1 MEKFNIMEV
10 CGTHTMAIGRYGIRN
25 LYQEV
30 SLISGPGCPVCVT
43 PDAYIDYIYE
53 LSLKKNIV
61 IATYGDMIRVP
72 GSKPHISLE
81 NAKAQGAK
89 VKMVYSSLDA
99 VKFALE
105 NPQYEVVFLG
115 IGFETTT
122 PAAAIAIKEA
132 KNNNIKNFKV
142 LSMHKKVEPVM
153 KALLEEKDLKLD
165 GFLLPGHVA
174 VIIGEAGFKFLEKYN
189 SRGVITGFEKNEII
203 HGMDNLIKMCS
214 DNEVGVKNQYTKLV
228 RKEGNKTAIDIINE
242 VFTDKDDLWRGLGLI
257 PSSGLSLREEYG
269 DFDITK
275 EYPIFYDNYE
285 SKNGCKCGDIL
296 KGKLNPRECPL
307 FDKVCNP
314 ENPVGPCMVSS
325 EGSCAAY
332 FRYKDIT
339 I

>member
-1 MEKFNIMEV
+1 MSKLNIMEV
-10 CGTHTMAIGRYGIRN
+10 CGTHTMAIGRHGIRN
-25 LYQEV
+25 LYDEV

-53 LSLKKNIV
+53 LSLNKNIV
-61 IATYGDMIRVP
+61 ITTYGDMLRVP
-72 GSKPHISLE
+72 GSKPNMTLE
-81 NAKAQGAK
+81 NAKAHGAK

-99 VKFALE
+99 LKFASD
-105 NPQYEVVFLG
+105 NPEYEVVFLG

-122 PAAAIAIKEA
+122 PAAAIAILEA
-132 KNNNIKNFKV
+132 KKKNIKNFKI

-174 VIIGEAGFKFLEKYN
+174 VIIGEVGFNFLEKYN
-189 SRGVITGFEKNEII
+189 SRGVIAGFNKDEITN
-203 HGMDNLIKMCS
+203 GMDSLIKMCKENS
-214 DNEVGVKNQYTKLV
+214 FGVKNEYKKLV
-228 RKEGNKTAIDIINE
+228 RREGNPVALEIIRD
-242 VFTDKDDLWRGLGLI
+242 VFVEKDDLWRGMGLI
-257 PSSGLSLREEYG
+257 PLSGLDLREEYS

-275 EYPIFYDNYE
+275 EYPLIYSNYQC
-285 SKNGCKCGDIL
+285 KNGCKCGEVL
-296 KGKLNPRECPL
+296 KGRINPRECPL
-307 FDKVCNP
+307 FEKVCNP

-332 FRYKDIT
+332 FRYKDVI